1 MRIIFTLLTMLFH
14 GTANAVWDKAGRI
27 ESATAYVD
35 ISSIKKVNNIV
46 TMKHLFDNDKAKIVS
61 GQQVWSDV
69 TTSEYNCETK
79 MHRTI
84 GFSLHSERMGEG
96 TKIYQSDKRK
106 DWEQVKGF
114 NEWAWKVACGYIRKN

>member
-1 MRIIFTLLTMLFH
+1 MLFY
-14 GTANAVWDKAGRI
+14 GTANAAWDKAGRL
-27 ESATAYVD
+27 ESATAYID

-69 TTSEYNCETK
+69 SISEYNCDTK
-79 MHRTI
+79 MYRTI
-84 GFSLHSERMGEG
+84 GFSLYSERMGEG
-96 TKIYQSDKRK
+96 KKLYQSDKRK
-106 DWEQVKGF
+106 DWEQVIGF